1 MIFILRI
8 KLFLFLLI
16 FWSIAFNIKLTLSHY
31 LIFTF
36 IELFIFN
43 ILIIVVG
50 YNFFILVC
58 LMFWLRWKMRS
69 FFHWGF
75 PINIGWWL
83 ETWWACLL
91 LLLRHFFIIYRVFL
105 SNKIWMLFLLDKR
118 FFKPRLFMGRASF
131 YRRFL
136 INILL
141 YSFFLIIDLSILLI
155 LILISHFFNVYFLFT
170 FRFSQLFIFS
180 AVTILNFIFNHFNNR
195 SFGLQMTLFSRIW
208 YGILY

>member
-1 MIFILRI
+1 MILILRI

-16 FWSIAFNIKLTLSHY
+16 FWSIAFNINLTLSHY

-36 IELFIFN
+36 IYIISSC

-58 LMFWLRWKMRS
+58 LMFRLRWKMRS

-91 LLLRHFFIIYRVFL
+91 LLLRHFLVIYWVFL
-105 SNKIWMLFLLDKR
+105 RNKIWMLFLLDKR
-118 FFKPRLFMGRASF
+118 LFKPRLFMRRAIF
-131 YRRFL
+131 YRWFL
-136 INILL
+136 KNILL
-141 YSFFLIIDLSILLI
+141 YSFFLIINLSILLI
-155 LILISHFFNVYFLFT
+155 LILISHFFNVYFFFT
-170 FRFSQLFIFS
+170 FRSRQLFIFS
-180 AVTILNFIFNHFNNR
+180 TVTILNFIFNHFNNR
-195 SFGLQMTLFSRIW
+195 SFGLQMTLFSMIW
-208 YGILY
+208 DGILY